1 MQAAESVDHP
11 QSPQSDAG
19 GWGRITGGW
28 GRITGG
34 WSGNTNEQRDVTVGG
49 WGHRR
54 D

>member
-11 QSPQSDAG
+11 QSPQSDA
-19 GWGRITGGW
+19 GGW